1 MQQTEKPLIAV
12 DMDDVLFDFLG
23 EFFLWHNEQF
33 GTQFTPNDMIFSKLW
48 EVWGG
53 SKEEALERI
62 KGFWQETD
70 LLPIEPIAGAKQ
82 VLEQLKASYRL
93 AVVSARFAST
103 VAQSEAWLERYFPNI
118 FEELELGISDPMSQ
132 ERSRSKAEVCLE
144 KGASMLID
152 DQLVHAIECSQAGIE
167 VLLFGDQA
175 HNRSEKLP
183 EKVTRV
189 VDWTAIGELL
199 LK

>member
-1 MQQTEKPLIAV
+1 MQQTKKSLIGV

-33 GTQFTPNDMIFSKLW
+33 GTQFTPDDMIFSKLW

-53 SKEEALERI
+53 SKEEAVERI
-62 KGFWQETD
+62 ERFWQETD

-82 VLEQLKASYRL
+82 VLEQLKDSYRL
-93 AVVSARFAST
+93 AVISARFANT
-103 VAQSEAWLERYFPNI
+103 VAQSEAWLENYFPNI
-118 FEELELGISDPMSQ
+118 FEALVLGISDPMAQ
-132 ERSRSKAEVCLE
+132 ERPRSKAEVCAE

-152 DQLVHAIECSQAGIE
+152 DQVVHAIECSRAGIE

-175 HNRSEKLP
+175 HNQSEQLP

-189 VDWTAIGELL
+189 ADWMAIGRLL
-199 LK
+199 L